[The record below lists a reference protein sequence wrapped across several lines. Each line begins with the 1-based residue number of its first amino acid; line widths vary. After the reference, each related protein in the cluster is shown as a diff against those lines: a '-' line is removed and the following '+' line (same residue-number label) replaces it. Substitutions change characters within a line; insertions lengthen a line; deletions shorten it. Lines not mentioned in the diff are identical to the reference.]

1 MLNMRLHGVG
11 CCIGLLLAVVSCSSP
26 KPTGPPT
33 VRTFQQEGGDVA
45 YAGEKLTDM
54 VTTTNTVVSL
64 DAAQRQI
71 VMRQPDGNIVTY
83 RAGREIANLSDF
95 KVGDPVKAT
104 VIEQLGISVVGSG
117 KLPDPGK
124 SPAPAPVMVRAR
136 NGAVLTSMPVT
147 VVQFKAVVVQMDSY
161 ERQVVVQTP
170 DGQRRAFHIRPEMDL
185 GDLKVG
191 DDVAVQATEAMA
203 IELEKPY

>member
-1 MLNMRLHGVG
+1 MKVTLRSLPTV
-11 CCIGLLLAVVSCSSP
+11 GLLLAFASCSSP

-33 VRTFQQEGGDVA
+33 VETFQQEGGGVA
-45 YAGEKLTDM
+45 YGGETLTDM
-54 VTTTNTVVSL
+54 VTTTNTVVSI

-104 VIEQLGISVVGSG
+104 VIEQLGIAVVGSG
-117 KLPDPGK
+117 KLPEPGK
-124 SPAPAPVMVRAR
+124 PPAPAPVMVRAR
-136 NGAVLTSMPVT
+136 NGTVLTSMPLT
-147 VVQFKAVVVQMDSY
+147 VLQFKAVVVEMNPYQ
-161 ERQVVVQTP
+161 RQVVVQTS
-170 DGQRRAFHIRPEMDL
+170 DGQRRAFHIRPNMDL

-203 IELEKPY
+203 IELEKP